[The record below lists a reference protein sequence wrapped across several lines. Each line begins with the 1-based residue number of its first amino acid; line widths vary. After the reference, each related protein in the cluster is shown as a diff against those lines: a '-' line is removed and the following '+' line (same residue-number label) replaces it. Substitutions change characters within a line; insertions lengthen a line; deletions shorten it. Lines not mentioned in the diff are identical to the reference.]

1 MHVVHSVRR
10 RVTGQRLETT
20 TDHCKVG
27 GGGRLFNC
35 GGACVCVCENSR
47 RTLLGGQPPV
57 TSATVHFGNHM
68 GQSLPAKQRAEDR
81 PGFIMADISLG
92 LEAVPVCVV
101 NTFDKRSPH
110 WAGTSTHPLTPQVMG
125 SLKSTLS
132 F

>member
-1 MHVVHSVRR
+1 MW
-10 RVTGQRLETT
+10 
-20 TDHCKVG
+20 
-27 GGGRLFNC
+27 F
-35 GGACVCVCENSR
+35 CVNGR

-110 WAGTSTHPLTPQVMG
+110 WAGDDHLSPQQQPQ
-125 SLKSTLS
+125 LSTLFRRRLS
-132 F
+132 HRTAPHAI